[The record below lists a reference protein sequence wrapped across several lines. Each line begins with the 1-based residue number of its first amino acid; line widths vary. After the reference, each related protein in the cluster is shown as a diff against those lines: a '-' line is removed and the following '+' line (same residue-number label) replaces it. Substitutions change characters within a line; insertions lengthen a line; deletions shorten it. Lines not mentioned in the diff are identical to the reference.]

1 MSFQRIG
8 EFKAAKDIEQ
18 HESLSFNSSSK
29 PYSFKIPTHIVEAI
43 DICSSHMGLSRNQL
57 VNQLIVTYLAQSF
70 SEFVDGYS
78 SAFSDSGKTEAQFLL
93 DELNRA
99 VQGSDASEEAVGF
112 LDQEIT
118 NFIERHNMSPS
129 VSLNLHSG
137 KLEAE

>member
-1 MSFQRIG
+1 MSFHRIG
-8 EFKAAKDIEQ
+8 ESKAAKDIEQ
-18 HESLSFNSSSK
+18 HELFSFNSSSK

-57 VNQLIVTYLAQSF
+57 VNQLIVNFLAQSF

-78 SAFSDSGKTEAQFLL
+78 SSFVNEGKNEAQILL
-93 DELNRA
+93 EELNNA
-99 VQGSDASEEAVGF
+99 VKESDASDEAVGF
-112 LDQEIT
+112 LNQEIT
-118 NFIERHNMSPS
+118 KFIETHNMASS